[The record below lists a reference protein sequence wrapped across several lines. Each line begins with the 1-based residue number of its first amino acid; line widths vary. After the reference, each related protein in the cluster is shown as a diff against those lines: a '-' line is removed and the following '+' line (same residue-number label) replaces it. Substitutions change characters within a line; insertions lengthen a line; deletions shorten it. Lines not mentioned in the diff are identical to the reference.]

1 MSLEKQPHG
10 GFLNRYEKGA
20 AWKGNR
26 NGRPRKYI
34 TELAPMG
41 YKNAQVMDC
50 IQVLMA
56 MTTKELQEILKNE
69 ESTVLERTLANALL
83 KSLSKGS
90 LYSVDTLLS
99 RVYGK
104 PKETTAVI
112 QDSKIEV
119 VFVKGKTIL

>member
-1 MSLEKQPHG
+1 MSLEKQAHG

-56 MTTKELQEILKNE
+56 MTTKELQEVLKNE
-69 ESTVLERTLANALL
+69 DSTVLERTLANALL

>member
-20 AWKGNR
+20 AWNGNR

-34 TELAPMG
+34 TELAPHG

-69 ESTVLERTLANALL
+69 DSTVLERTLANALL

>member
-34 TELAPMG
+34 TELAPHG

-69 ESTVLERTLANALL
+69 DSTVLERTLANALL

>member
-10 GFLNRYEKGA
+10 GYLNRYEKGA

-34 TELAPMG
+34 TELAPHG

-69 ESTVLERTLANALL
+69 DSTVLERTLANALL

>member
-34 TELAPMG
+34 TDLAPMG

-69 ESTVLERTLANALL
+69 DSTVLERTLANALL

>member
-20 AWKGNR
+20 AWKGNK

-69 ESTVLERTLANALL
+69 ESTVLERTLSNALL

>member
-26 NGRPRKYI
+26 NGRPRNYI

-56 MTTKELQEILKNE
+56 MTLDELKAVWDNK
-69 ESTVLERTLANALL
+69 ESTILEKTLANALI
-83 KSLSKGS
+83 KSMAKGS

>member
-34 TELAPMG
+34 TDLAPHG

-69 ESTVLERTLANALL
+69 DSTVLERTLANALL

>member
-69 ESTVLERTLANALL
+69 DSTVLERTLANALL

-119 VFVKGKTIL
+119 VFVEGKTIL

>member
-1 MSLEKQPHG
+1 
-10 GFLNRYEKGA
+10 
-20 AWKGNR
+20 
-26 NGRPRKYI
+26 
-34 TELAPMG
+34 MG

-56 MTTKELQEILKNE
+56 MTVDELKAVWDNK
-69 ESTVLERTLANALL
+69 ESTILEKTLANALI
-83 KSLSKGS
+83 KSMAKGS

>member
-34 TELAPMG
+34 TELSPYG

-69 ESTVLERTLANALL
+69 DSTVLERTLANALL

>member
-10 GFLNRYEKGA
+10 GAVNRFQKGE

-26 NGRPRKYI
+26 HGRPRKYI
-34 TELAPMG
+34 TELSPYG

-69 ESTVLERTLANALL
+69 DSTVLERTLANALL

>member
-69 ESTVLERTLANALL
+69 DSTVLERTLANALL

>member
-10 GFLNRYEKGA
+10 GAVNRFQKGE

-26 NGRPRKYI
+26 HGRPRKYI
-34 TELAPMG
+34 TELSPYG

-56 MTTKELQEILKNE
+56 MTVDELKAVWDNK
-69 ESTVLERTLANALL
+69 ESTILEKTLANALI
-83 KSLSKGS
+83 KSMAKGS

>member
-34 TELAPMG
+34 TELAPHG

-56 MTTKELQEILKNE
+56 MTAKELQEILKNE
-69 ESTVLERTLANALL
+69 DSTVLERTLANALL